1 MGECHCIEKNAKEN
15 AFDFERERT
24 EHLHL
29 QILERKRIVSFYKID
44 LN

>member
-15 AFDFERERT
+15 AFDFERER
-24 EHLHL
+24 HL
-29 QILERKRIVSFYKID
+29 QILERKRIAPFQKID